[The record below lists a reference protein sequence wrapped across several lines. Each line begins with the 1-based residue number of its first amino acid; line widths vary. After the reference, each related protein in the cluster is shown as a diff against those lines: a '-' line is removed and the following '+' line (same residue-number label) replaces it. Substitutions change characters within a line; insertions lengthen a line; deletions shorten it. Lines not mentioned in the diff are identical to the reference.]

1 MSDERLLAIEVRLTA
16 VEKALIRDEVVGEVV
31 TKRLDKIE
39 DTLVWLVRLIIGTIV
54 SGLLLF
60 IIRGGLAPLS

>member
-1 MSDERLLAIEVRLTA
+1 MSDDRLLAIEVRLTA

-60 IIRGGLAPLS
+60 IIRGGLAPLP

>member
-1 MSDERLLAIEVRLTA
+1 MSDDRLMAIEVRLTA
-16 VEKALIRDEVVGEVV
+16 VEKALIRDEVIGEVV

-60 IIRGGLAPLS
+60 IVRGGLAPLS

>member
-1 MSDERLLAIEVRLTA
+1 MSDDRLLAIEVRLTA
-16 VEKALIRDEVVGEVV
+16 VEKALIRDEVIGEVV

>member
-1 MSDERLLAIEVRLTA
+1 MSDDRLLAIEVRLTA
-16 VEKALIRDEVVGEVV
+16 VEKALIRDEVIGEVV

-60 IIRGGLAPLS
+60 LIKGGIAPLS

>member
-60 IIRGGLAPLS
+60 IIRGGLAPLP